1 MQYEDNK
8 EKKVA
13 YRKSNFLIQNYKKR
27 VKIITYIYQFELFDR
42 KVSCEEI
49 FKNNDL
55 DNWDIAALELIEQKY
70 DTFVKIASKFTDEDW
85 EWKRILPLTRAIIIF
100 GEYELLSKDAKIVIN
115 EMVNIA
121 KIFIPNDDYKFVNK
135 ILDLISKRVFNK

>member
-1 MQYEDNK
+1 M
-8 EKKVA
+8 
-13 YRKSNFLIQNYKKR
+13 
-27 VKIITYIYQFELFDR
+27 
-42 KVSCEEI
+42 
-49 FKNNDL
+49 
-55 DNWDIAALELIEQKY
+55 
-70 DTFVKIASKFTDEDW
+70 
-85 EWKRILPLTRAIIIF
+85 PLTRAIIIF